1 MRYQQL
7 LLTAADFTEKVG
19 FFFSKPT
26 GSSLKRTFGEFL
38 VKEHG
43 WSQKIISFVPRNLD
57 NRMTTYVVFF
67 NPNCKHLE
75 NHDFSFMDTGH
86 FYGFDGDVV
95 AKSFRQGSTTL
106 FESRIR
112 TSERKRMEA
121 KDKEMEAQKILGE
134 GVFNMVRRN
143 RATFF
148 QRVNQ

>member
-1 MRYQQL
+1 M
-7 LLTAADFTEKVG
+7 LTAEDFTEKVG

-67 NPNCKHLE
+67 NPHCKHFE
-75 NHDFSFMDTGH
+75 NHDFSFMNTGH
-86 FYGFDGDVV
+86 FYGLDGDVV
-95 AKSFRQGSTTL
+95 AKSFRQGGTPI
-106 FESRIR
+106 FESRTRI
-112 TSERKRMEA
+112 TERKRRET
-121 KDKEMEAQKILGE
+121 KDKEMEAQKVLGE

-143 RATFF
+143 RATLR
-148 QRVNQ
+148 QRINQ